1 MGERFVC
8 LVEIYRFGV
17 VCFFEIQHIEGDNDG
32 KLIFPDEKAG
42 LLRPFSMVLSDGQA
56 FQLI

>member
-8 LVEIYRFGV
+8 LLKIYRFGV

-42 LLRPFSMVLSDGQA
+42 LLRPLSMVLSDGQT